1 MLFYIEILTSMYLG
15 VQLWN
20 LQNPFILKA
29 ITGYHFSQRL
39 CAKWLP
45 YWNSFFFPLRDEEAQ
60 LFFLLEMI
68 LSENKY
74 KRSILMKK

>member
-45 YWNSFFFPLRDEEAQ
+45 YWNSFFF
-60 LFFLLEMI
+60 LLG
-68 LSENKY
+68 
-74 KRSILMKK
+74 MKKLNYFSY